1 MDKKDKAVEEMMSN
15 IHEEMLTYLEEGKDI
30 FEIGAAYLGMARW
43 IYVTA
48 LGREQAAEVFKD
60 AVNANSVVLMQQL
73 NAVKA
78 LVAEDPGRVAQV
90 IKRWINEE

>member
-1 MDKKDKAVEEMMSN
+1 MIMNKQDKAVEEMMSN
-15 IHEEMLTYLEEGKDI
+15 IHEEMLTYLEDGKDI

-60 AVNANSVVLMQQL
+60 AVNAKGITFSLPMNTNLH
-73 NAVKA
+73 
-78 LVAEDPGRVAQV
+78 
-90 IKRWINEE
+90 

>member
-1 MDKKDKAVEEMMSN
+1 MIMNKQDKAVEEMMSN
-15 IHEEMLTYLEEGKDI
+15 IHEEMLTYLEEGNDI

-60 AVNANSVVLMQQL
+60 AVNAKGITFSLPMNTNLH
-73 NAVKA
+73 
-78 LVAEDPGRVAQV
+78 
-90 IKRWINEE
+90 

>member
-1 MDKKDKAVEEMMSN
+1 MIMDKKDKAVEEMMSN

-48 LGREQAAEVFKD
+48 LGRKQAAEVFKD
-60 AVNANSVVLMQQL
+60 AVNAKGITFSLPMNTNLH
-73 NAVKA
+73 
-78 LVAEDPGRVAQV
+78 
-90 IKRWINEE
+90 